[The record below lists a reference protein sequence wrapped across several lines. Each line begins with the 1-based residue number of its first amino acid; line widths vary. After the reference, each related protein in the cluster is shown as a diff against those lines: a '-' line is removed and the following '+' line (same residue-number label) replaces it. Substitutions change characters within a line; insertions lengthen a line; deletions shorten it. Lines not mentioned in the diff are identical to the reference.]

1 MFALTF
7 SAKAQTLSRSV
18 TGTVNLSKKT
28 TKKTDKFGRNPGS
41 TKNQPE
47 SGRINWNQL
56 YSCSSVRGTV
66 RSIPV
71 RRFEFE
77 FDSFLFLP
85 SESQETSVES

>member
-28 TKKTDKFGRNPGS
+28 TKKTDEFRRNPES

-47 SGRINWNQL
+47 SGRINWNQ
-56 YSCSSVRGTV
+56 
-66 RSIPV
+66 
-71 RRFEFE
+71 F
-77 FDSFLFLP
+77 
-85 SESQETSVES
+85 